1 MGCPDSAEAP
11 FLMAK
16 SSGVTCILP
25 WALEGFRTVKGIKE
39 IYAER
44 VIFYNHY
51 IQVRIQSDTEIYLLN
66 VIYRKYV
73 VTESEKDQ
81 INNPEDKW

>member
-1 MGCPDSAEAP
+1 M
-11 FLMAK
+11 
-16 SSGVTCILP
+16 
-25 WALEGFRTVKGIKE
+25 VKGIKE

-51 IQVRIQSDTEIYLLN
+51 IQVRVRVDTEIYLLN

-73 VTESEKDQ
+73 VTESEKYQ
-81 INNPEDKW
+81 INNPEDK